1 MAFHLAQLNI
11 GRILFPMDT
20 PEMSG
25 FKDNLDRINALADS
39 SEGFVW
45 RLVGDGEGSNDAT
58 SLRPFDDDSTLLINM
73 SVWTDLE
80 GLKNY
85 VYKSVH
91 TDFLKRRAE
100 WFEKMRDVIVVL
112 WWIPEGHIPTVQEA
126 KERLERLR
134 KNGSNEFA
142 FSFREAFPAPSEPR
156 V

>member
-1 MAFHLAQLNI
+1 MPYHLAQLNI

-45 RLVGDGEGSNDAT
+45 RLVGDGSNDAT
-58 SLRPFDDDSTLLINM
+58 SLRPFDDDTLLVNM
-73 SVWTDLE
+73 SVWQNLE

-91 TDFLKRRAE
+91 TDYLKRRAE
-100 WFEKMRDVIVVL
+100 WFEKMQDVIVVL
-112 WWIPEGHIPTVQEA
+112 WWVPKGHIPTVQEA
-126 KERLERLR
+126 KERLENLR
-134 KNGSNEFA
+134 MNGSSEFA
-142 FSFREAFPAPSEPR
+142 FSFREASPAPLDS
-156 V
+156 

>member
-1 MAFHLAQLNI
+1 MPHHLAQLNV

-45 RLVGDGEGSNDAT
+45 RLVGDGGNDAT
-58 SLRPFDDDSTLLINM
+58 SLRPFDDDFLLVNM
-73 SVWTDLE
+73 SVWQNLE

-91 TDFLKRRAE
+91 TDYLKRRAE

-112 WWIPEGHIPTVQEA
+112 WWVPEGHVPTVQEA
-126 KERLERLR
+126 KERLEHLR
-134 KNGSNEFA
+134 AHGSSQFA
-142 FSFREAFPAPSEPR
+142 FSFREAFPAPPES
-156 V
+156 